1 MAKSEAPTF
10 SELMKAFR
18 KGEYAPIYLLHGEED
33 YFIDA
38 LADHIEAHALE
49 ESLRAFNQSVVYGR
63 DVTGGQIRDM
73 AGRLPMMAPRQVII
87 VREAQEMREISGLES
102 YALKPVPTTLLVL
115 CHKHKKPDGR
125 TTFMQNMKKGPA
137 VIFESKHLYEDKIP
151 DWIRNWLKD
160 AGHDITPEALALAHD
175 YTGNHLSNV
184 VNQLQKVVIGLPKG
198 ATVEIET
205 VRGKMGISREYSVFE
220 LQKALGLRQKEKVY
234 HILDQMM
241 RNPGDNHPVFVV
253 SMLGSY
259 FIKLYTVHQL
269 AGAKEEDL
277 LRALG
282 TSSYHAKEYRQV
294 ARSYHPPQLEKILG
308 LLYEAD
314 LNSKGLGTRSTSE
327 SDLLKELCHRI
338 LAA

>member
-10 SELMKAFR
+10 SDLMKAFR
-18 KGEYAPIYLLHGEED
+18 KGEYAPIYLLYGEED

-38 LADHIEAHALE
+38 LAEYIEHHALD

-63 DVTGGQIRDM
+63 DVTGVQVRDM

-87 VREAQEMREISGLES
+87 VREAQEMKEFSGLES

-115 CHKHKKPDGR
+115 CHKHKKPDSR
-125 TTFMQNMKKGPA
+125 TGVVKNLQKGPA
-137 VIFESKHLYEDKIP
+137 VLFESKHLYDNKVP

-160 AGHDITPEALALAHD
+160 AGYDITPDALALAHE
-175 YTGNHLSNV
+175 YAGNHLSNV
-184 VNQLQKVVIGLPKG
+184 VNQLQKVIIGLQKG
-198 ATVEIET
+198 ASIEVDM
-205 VRGKMGISREYSVFE
+205 VRSKMGISREYNVFE
-220 LQKALGLRQKEKVY
+220 LQKALGMRQKDKVY

-241 RNPGDNHPVFVV
+241 RDLGANHPVGVIF
-253 SMLGSY
+253 SLGSY
-259 FIKLYTVHQL
+259 FIKIYTLHQMH
-269 AGAKEEDL
+269 GAKEDEMAKAIGIPPFLMRDYRPV
-277 LRALG
+277 LRLYQPA
-282 TSSYHAKEYRQV
+282 
-294 ARSYHPPQLEKILG
+294 QLERILG

-314 LNSKGLGTRSTSE
+314 LNSKGLGARSTSE